1 SNEGPPSFSCKMDGV
16 QSTFH
21 AAIRAARS
29 APDRVACPQPSFRGS
44 IIQRIGIQPERFG
57 SQSQSFSRMR
67 NGLLRRQMILVL
79 WIVVGNDAD
88 AKCAPHTR
96 VYIQH
101 GKTTSREQRRHHL
114 ARKEAE
120 RLGAEIAGNSRNREP
135 ADEMVRTQL
144 SLKPDDI
151 LNAAF
156 GVAQDNPVFSQAFNC
171 EPAWRAFDD
180 RMGPSEIHPLKGF
193 DKRIASCANGLS
205 VTAGDKDVAQN
216 GDMAFG
222 FSHQEWMVVVLAQP
236 DRAESGSLGLLA
248 FSSIWLGE
256 HHNHPLL

>member
-1 SNEGPPSFSCKMDGV
+1 MLESASGSNEGPPSFSCKTDGG

-79 WIVVGNDAD
+79 WIVVGNNAD

-144 SLKPDDI
+144 CLKPDDI

-171 EPAWRAFDD
+171 EPARSPKQPHAQ
-180 RMGPSEIHPLKGF
+180 
-193 DKRIASCANGLS
+193 RISK
-205 VTAGDKDVAQN
+205 T
-216 GDMAFG
+216 
-222 FSHQEWMVVVLAQP
+222 W
-236 DRAESGSLGLLA
+236 
-248 FSSIWLGE
+248 
-256 HHNHPLL
+256 